1 LTNFSRECFSANR
14 SMLMALK
21 DWILDEKEATS
32 FNEEPAFL
40 S

>member
-1 LTNFSRECFSANR
+1 
-14 SMLMALK
+14 MALK